1 MKRIVNFVLIVTVLL
16 LSTIM
21 AEPQSAGNAGTQ
33 STSQSINNLDYSS
46 YINAN
51 KLLMFCSNAGSFAFD
66 KSELF
71 GYSSG
76 LFYPYTSV
84 ADILD
89 ASNTSTAAFAAGL
102 WLAGRVQ
109 GDLRTAIGEYS
120 SDFGPGPMIGGT
132 FDPGAGADPQYRV
145 YKLYSDSM
153 ASNPNTDYNEWP
165 VSQGAP
171 VDIHGN
177 PLLTGDQTLWTVFND
192 ADSAGHNTSTGST
205 LPLGIEVQ
213 STFWAFDSP
222 ELERVIFGKYK
233 LYNKG
238 ANQISD
244 FYISI
249 WSDVD
254 IGGVGD
260 ELFGCDTLS
269 DIIYAY
275 NEGVDAVYG
284 VDPPATGIRVISGPV
299 VSSPGDTAD
308 FDGKPLPDYRNM
320 PMTSFLRY
328 INGLDPVNTEWT
340 YDNMRGIDHLGNPP
354 SNGTNFQVPGDPVAG
369 TGDLDT
375 LGGNKKMLGSFGPL
389 QFNPG
394 DSQYVYFKIGVGQG
408 ANHLASVTDMKAIL
422 NAPDSV
428 VTAVP
433 PDQRSSLPQEFS
445 LGQNYPNPFNSSTII
460 SYTVPERSRV
470 TLVVY
475 NVIGR
480 KVATL
485 VNEIRP
491 VGSHSVTWDGA
502 DAYGAE
508 VASGIYF
515 YRLTAGDIVRTRK
528 MLLLK

>member
-308 FDGKPLPDYRNM
+308 FDGKPLPDYRNI
-320 PMTSFLRY
+320 F
-328 INGLDPVNTEWT
+328 
-340 YDNMRGIDHLGNPP
+340 
-354 SNGTNFQVPGDPVAG
+354 
-369 TGDLDT
+369 
-375 LGGNKKMLGSFGPL
+375 
-389 QFNPG
+389 
-394 DSQYVYFKIGVGQG
+394 
-408 ANHLASVTDMKAIL
+408 
-422 NAPDSV
+422 
-428 VTAVP
+428 
-433 PDQRSSLPQEFS
+433 
-445 LGQNYPNPFNSSTII
+445 
-460 SYTVPERSRV
+460 
-470 TLVVY
+470 
-475 NVIGR
+475 
-480 KVATL
+480 
-485 VNEIRP
+485 
-491 VGSHSVTWDGA
+491 
-502 DAYGAE
+502 
-508 VASGIYF
+508 
-515 YRLTAGDIVRTRK
+515 
-528 MLLLK
+528 

>member
-1 MKRIVNFVLIVTVLL
+1 MKRVISLVLIMIVMHSVTIL
-16 LSTIM
+16 
-21 AEPQSAGNAGTQ
+21 AEPSAASNAEMRSANQNIG
-33 STSQSINNLDYSS
+33 NLDYSA

-51 KLLMFCSNAGSFAFD
+51 RLLMFCSNAGSFAFD
-66 KSELF
+66 RSVLLGK
-71 GYSSG
+71 SSG
-76 LFYPYTSV
+76 LYYPYTSI

-89 ASNTSTAAFAAGL
+89 ASNISTAAYAAGL
-102 WLAGRVQ
+102 WMAGRVQ
-109 GDLRTAIGEYS
+109 GDVRVAIGEYS

-132 FDPGAGADPQYRV
+132 FDPDATTDPQYRV

-165 VSQGAP
+165 VGQGAP

-177 PLLTGDQTLWTVFND
+177 PLLSGDQTLWTVFND
-192 ADSAGHNTSTGST
+192 ADSAGHNASTGTT

-222 ELERVIFGKYK
+222 GLEQVVFGKYK
-233 LYNKG
+233 LFNKG

-249 WSDVD
+249 WADVD

-260 ELFGCDTLS
+260 ELFGCDTLT
-269 DIIYAY
+269 DIIFAY
-275 NEGVDAVYG
+275 NEGYDNTYG
-284 VDPPATGIRVISGPV
+284 SNPPATGMRIISGPV

-308 FDGKPLPDYRNM
+308 FDGNPLPDYQNM
-320 PMTSFLRY
+320 RMTSFLRY
-328 INGLDPVNTEWT
+328 VNGLDPDSAEWT
-340 YDNMRGIDHLGNPP
+340 YDYMRGIDHQGNPP
-354 SNGTNFQVPGDPVAG
+354 SNGTNFQVPGDPVEG
-369 TGDLDT
+369 TGDIDSF
-375 LGGNKKMLGSFGPL
+375 GGNKKMLGSFGPL

-394 DSQYVYFKIGVGQG
+394 DSQYVYFKIGVEQG
-408 ANHLASVTDMKAIL
+408 GSWLASVTHLKALL
-422 NAPDSV
+422 NGPDSV
-428 VTAVP
+428 LTAVP
-433 PDQRSSLPQEFS
+433 TDQLSSLPQEFS
-445 LGQNYPNPFNSSTII
+445 LGQNYPNPFNSSTTI
-460 SYTVPERSRV
+460 SYAVPERSKV
-470 TLVVY
+470 TLAVY

-491 VGSHSVTWDGA
+491 VGSYSVTWDGA
-502 DAYGAE
+502 DAAGAE

-515 YRLTAGDIVRTRK
+515 YRLTAGEIVRARK